1 MDDEPIPPP
10 PDLAGLVDRITAQH
24 GFTELIAAL
33 PTHRS
38 AMIDGAWNS
47 AAALAVAGLM
57 RHAPA
62 TVLVVLPREK
72 ELDAFALD
80 VASFSGATPFIFP
93 AWELLPQEL
102 RMSDPILGSRL
113 RVVKAIESP
122 MPPRVVITTAQAL
135 LQPVPSRSLRD
146 AATRTWRIGE
156 DLDLEDLSTWLIDRG
171 FERVPALEMP
181 GEFAIHG
188 GIVDLFSPDATD
200 PVRIELFGDEIE
212 SIRTFDVETQK
223 KVADLREVTLTLL
236 TGGRVGDGEGQSAKG
251 QVAEGSAFSVPAL
264 DARHSALGADSEHI
278 VTLLPEHSWIVL
290 QELEDLQ
297 SEARLY
303 LQRLDDRRG
312 LFGVEATWELCTRRP
327 TIYLAGI
334 GATGYQ
340 TACHLR
346 VTSIDRFTR
355 AKQEALKELSETLHP
370 EESVLIACHN
380 EGSRERLQELL
391 AENAGAL
398 QQRMQICVGHVSKG
412 FRLVSENLVV
422 LSDNELFGRTEVVRT
437 PRKKSRIESRAIDSF
452 LDLAEGDLI
461 VHLSHGIGRY
471 RGMKLLDK
479 EGQQEEHMDLE
490 FKEGVHLFVPVSL
503 IHLVQKYVGGGK
515 SAPELSKVGGTGWAK
530 KKQKVAEAVSDMAAD
545 MLKLQAERDA
555 KPGLA
560 CPPDSHWMQEFEA
573 AFPYTE
579 TDDQLRAIQEAKE
592 DQERPRPMD
601 RLICGDVG
609 YGKTEVAMRAA
620 FKAVDAGRQVAILV
634 PTTVLAEQ
642 HFRSFSERMA
652 EFPVSLASLSRFKT
666 AKEQKET
673 LEALAAGTV
682 DIVIGTHRLVSP
694 DVRFKD
700 LGLLVID
707 EEQRFG
713 VETKEMLKHLRLEV
727 DVLTLSATP
736 IPRTLHLSL
745 LGVRDISNL
754 ETPPRDRVAIE
765 TRVSRFDTELVRHA
779 IVRELNRGG
788 QVYFVHNRVYNIE
801 SIADKLN
808 AIVPEAKVGIVHGQ
822 MNQHELEAQMLSFVR
837 GETDILVATTIIES
851 GLDIPNANTIFIHQA
866 DQYGLS
872 DLHQLR
878 GRVGRYKHRAYC
890 YLLLEEGKTLT
901 STAARRLKAIEEY
914 SELGAG
920 FKIAMRDLEIRGA
933 GNILGTEQS
942 GHIAAVGYELYC
954 HLLENAVRAMKR
966 EPLKQHRHVAVDL
979 PLSAYLPEDYVPQ
992 GRQKI
997 EMYRKISLI
1006 QNAEQ
1011 LELLRAEFRDRFG
1024 PLPLPVET
1032 LLEIRELQHL
1042 ALGWQIDE
1050 IRLEEGY
1057 AVFGYRIPRKIH
1069 KLAKLSPVTLRIVD
1083 DRHSYLVLPPRLKR
1097 ETELMP
1103 LLKSVLQVSTEE
1115 RYNPPLVS
1123 GGVKTG

>member
-1 MDDEPIPPP
+1 MDDQPILPPP
-10 PDLAGLVDRITAQH
+10 NLAGLVDRITAQY
-24 GFTELIAAL
+24 GFADLIAAL

-47 AAALAVAGLM
+47 AAALAVAALL
-57 RHAPA
+57 RHVPT

-80 VASFSGATPFIFP
+80 VASFSGVTPLIFP

-102 RMSDPILGSRL
+102 RMSDPVLGSRL
-113 RVVKAIESP
+113 RVVKAIESLP
-122 MPPRVVITTAQAL
+122 APRVVITIAQAL
-135 LQPVPSRSLRD
+135 LQPVPARSLRD
-146 AATRTWRIGE
+146 AATRTWRVGE
-156 DLDLEDLSTWLIDRG
+156 ELDLEDLSRWLIDRG

-188 GIVDLFSPDATD
+188 GIVDLFSPDAAD
-200 PVRIELFGDEIE
+200 PVRIELFGDEVE
-212 SIRTFDVETQK
+212 SIRTFDVETQM

-236 TGGRVGDGEGQSAKG
+236 TGGRVDEGEELSAEGQA
-251 QVAEGSAFSVPAL
+251 AEGAASSVPAAY
-264 DARHSALGADSEHI
+264 ARRSALGADSEHI
-278 VTLLPEHSWIVL
+278 VTLLPENSWIVL

-391 AENAGAL
+391 AEHAGAL

-412 FRLVSENLVV
+412 FRLVSDNLVV

-666 AKEQKET
+666 AREQKET
-673 LEALAAGTV
+673 LQALADGTV

-765 TRVSRFDTELVRHA
+765 TRVSRFDAELVRHA

-822 MNQHELEAQMLSFVR
+822 MNQHELEVQMLGFVR

-890 YLLLEEGKTLT
+890 YLLLDEGKTLT

-997 EMYRKISLI
+997 EMYRKISLV

-1042 ALGWQIDE
+1042 ALAWQIDE
-1050 IRLEEGY
+1050 IRLEDGY

-1069 KLAKLSPVTLRIVD
+1069 KLAKQSPVTLRVVD
-1083 DRHSYLVLPPRLKR
+1083 DRHAYLVLPPRLKR